1 PPHER
6 SVTTD
11 ELSVTVDSSSGRG
24 IPSKSVFKKGWRNDT
39 ETLERRVAS
48 HPGRAGGVGPG
59 QHGGSEAGSDAAV
72 RDDHGRRHVRAPL
85 ADCLPPRWADAGDGE
100 GRADLARLPN
110 GRKDRAARRH
120 ARGLLAGPERH
131 AGGLR
136 L

>member
-24 IPSKSVFKKGWRNDT
+24 IPSKSVFKKGWTNDS
-39 ETLERRVAS
+39 ETLERGVAS
-48 HPGRAGGVGPG
+48 HPGLAGGVGPG
-59 QHGGSEAGSDAAV
+59 QHGGSEAGGNPAV
-72 RDDHGRRHVRAPL
+72 RDDQRPCHVRTSL

-100 GRADLARLPN
+100 GRADLARLRN